1 MKMRN
6 PDSPTQLPFADRTE
20 AGRLLALELGKY
32 RNRKDVEVLA
42 LPRGGLPVA
51 HEIAEA
57 LNAPMDAL
65 LVRKLGVPG
74 QEELAFGAIAAGGVQ
89 VLDNFLISELSV
101 TPEDVRRIAEEQRR
115 VLESRNLLYRHG
127 RPARR
132 VRGKIVI
139 VVDDGIATGSTM
151 VAGVRALRL
160 QNPSHIVVAA
170 PVASVD
176 AVAILRQEADEVVCL
191 DTPDPFYAVGYWYRD
206 FTQVTDDEARR
217 LMDVSAHAP
226 AA

>member
-1 MKMRN
+1 MAAQIREAARLSGDRSFRMVRVAERARKTTEGSSRISGPAGSASGPSFACVNRGCRMKMRN

-127 RPARR
+127 RPAPR

-139 VVDDGIATGSTM
+139 VVDDGIATGS
-151 VAGVRALRL
+151 
-160 QNPSHIVVAA
+160 
-170 PVASVD
+170 
-176 AVAILRQEADEVVCL
+176 
-191 DTPDPFYAVGYWYRD
+191 
-206 FTQVTDDEARR
+206 
-217 LMDVSAHAP
+217 
-226 AA
+226 